1 MILNILMSV
10 PRQLGLCTGKGPGL
24 GFWTWPWSSSVT
36 GKSYLAG
43 LLCVLFIRFPWQIN
57 GWRKWFVNLEYSA
70 RSSNLHNFK
79 LLEETSCKLH
89 LSVIHHHLFIVSVLK
104 WWMMLA
110 GVDVKMNLSI
120 TEQTYLKVQRE
131 SSLLDETLF
140 IFYYLIFV
148 FLGLHPR
155 HIEAPR
161 LGVQLEV

>member
-1 MILNILMSV
+1 
-10 PRQLGLCTGKGPGL
+10 
-24 GFWTWPWSSSVT
+24 
-36 GKSYLAG
+36 
-43 LLCVLFIRFPWQIN
+43 
-57 GWRKWFVNLEYSA
+57 
-70 RSSNLHNFK
+70 
-79 LLEETSCKLH
+79 
-89 LSVIHHHLFIVSVLK
+89 
-104 WWMMLA
+104 MMLA

-140 IFYYLIFV
+140 IFYSLIFV